1 MANEATP
8 PAVLEDPRFTTEHA
22 THTTTL
28 DRVVIRFAGDSGDGM
43 QVAGAR
49 FTDAS
54 AAFGNDLATL
64 PSFPAEIR
72 APAGTL
78 PGVSSFQVQIAD
90 FDILT
95 AGDEPDCLV
104 AMNPAAL
111 QKNLADLRSGGTL
124 IINTEAFD
132 ERNLAKAGYDKSP
145 LEDHSLAGYRVIEVP
160 MESLTKE
167 AVKDSGVTGRD
178 VLRSKNFFALGLLAW
193 LFNRPTEPT
202 IEWAQSKFKGKPEVA
217 AANVSAFKAGYN
229 FGITTEATKV
239 TFEVKP
245 ASLAPGTYTNVTGN
259 TALAWGLVA
268 AAQAADLPLF
278 YGTYPITPASDILHE
293 LSKHKNFGVKTF
305 QAEDEISAI
314 GSVVGAAFAGN
325 LAVTGSS
332 GPGIALKSEGISL
345 AFQTELPLIVIN
357 VQRGGPS
364 TGLPTKPEQ
373 SDLLSA
379 LYGRHGES
387 PLPVIAAASPSD
399 AFMTAVEAARIALK
413 YMTPVLLLS
422 DNHIANGSE
431 PWLLPDL
438 DELPDIS
445 VPFAT
450 TSNTDN
456 GFLPYLRDF
465 DTFARPWAIPGTPG
479 LEHRLGGLEKE
490 ANSGNVSYDPANHQ
504 LMTDSRAWKVA
515 NIANDITPVAVDQG
529 DRVEAG
535 ELLVLGWGSTYGTI
549 RAAVRRCR
557 LDGIPIDQAHLRHLN
572 PFPANL
578 GEVLARYDRILIPEL
593 NSGQLVRLVRA
604 EYLVPA
610 TGLNKVAGVPFHIS
624 EIETKIHSML
634 GEQRA

>member
-1 MANEATP
+1 
-8 PAVLEDPRFTTEHA
+8 
-22 THTTTL
+22 
-28 DRVVIRFAGDSGDGM
+28 M

-95 AGDEPDCLV
+95 AGDSPDCLV

-111 QKNLADLRSGGTL
+111 QKNLAELKPDGTL
-124 IINTEAFD
+124 IVNTEAFD
-132 ERNLAKAGYDKSP
+132 ERNLDKAGYDSNP
-145 LEDHSLAGYRVIEVP
+145 LEDGTLEGYRVIEVP
-160 MESLTKE
+160 METLTKE
-167 AVKDSGVTGRD
+167 AVKDTGVSGRD

-193 LFNRPTEPT
+193 LFNRPTDST
-202 IEWAQSKFKGKPEVA
+202 IEWAEKKFRNKPEVA
-217 AANVSAFKAGYN
+217 AANIAAFKAGYN
-229 FGITTEATKV
+229 FGITTDATRT

-245 ASLAPGTYTNVTGN
+245 ASLPPGTYTNVTGN
-259 TALAWGLVA
+259 IALAWGLVA

-293 LSKHKNFGVKTF
+293 LSRHKNFGVKTF
-305 QAEDEISAI
+305 QAEDEIAAI
-314 GSVVGAAFAGN
+314 GSTVGAAFAGN

-345 AFQTELPLIVIN
+345 AFQAELPLIVIN
-357 VQRGGPS
+357 VQRAGPS
-364 TGLPTKPEQ
+364 TGMPTKPEQ
-373 SDLLSA
+373 SDLMSA
-379 LYGRHGES
+379 IYGRHGEA

-399 AFMTAVEAARIALK
+399 AFDTAIEAARIAVK
-413 YMTPVLLLS
+413 YMTPVIVLS

-431 PWLLPDL
+431 PWRLPDV
-438 DELPDIS
+438 DSLPDIS

-450 TSNTDN
+450 VSNSDN

-490 ANSGNVSYDPANHQ
+490 ANTGNVSYDPANHQ

-515 NIANDITPVAVDQG
+515 NIANDIPPVEVDQAGADPG
-529 DRVEAG
+529 D
-535 ELLVLGWGSTYGTI
+535 LLVLGWGSSYGAI
-549 RAAVRRCR
+549 KAAVRRAR
-557 LDGIPIDQAHLRHLN
+557 NEGRSVDQAQLRHLN

-578 GEVLARYDRILIPEL
+578 GEVLRRYERILIPEL
-593 NSGQLVRLVRA
+593 NSGHLLRLIRA
-604 EYLVPA
+604 EFLIPA
-610 TGLNKVAGVPFHIS
+610 IGLHKVAGEPFHIT
-624 EIETKIHSML
+624 EIHKKIADLLSTREAAL
-634 GEQRA
+634 R

>member
-1 MANEATP
+1 MAQEATP
-8 PAVLEDPRFTTEHA
+8 SGVIEDPGPDLQPPVP
-22 THTTTL
+22 TTTI

-54 AAFGNDLATL
+54 AAYGNDLATL

-95 AGDEPDCLV
+95 AGDAPDCLV

-132 ERNLAKAGYDKSP
+132 ERNLAKAGYEKNP
-145 LEDHSLAGYRVIEVP
+145 LEDQSLAGYRLIEVP

-167 AVKDSGVTGRD
+167 AVKGSGVSGRD

-193 LFNRPTEPT
+193 LFSRPTEPT
-202 IEWAQSKFKGKPEVA
+202 IEWAEAKFKNKPEVA
-217 AANVSAFKAGYN
+217 AANVAAFKAGYN

-239 TFEVKP
+239 TFSVKP
-245 ASLAPGTYTNVTGN
+245 AALPPGTYTNITGN

-268 AAQAADLPLF
+268 ASQAADLPLF

-293 LSKHKNFGVKTF
+293 LSKHKHFGIKTF
-305 QAEDEISAI
+305 QAEDEIAAI

-332 GPGIALKSEGISL
+332 GPGVALKSEGISL
-345 AFQTELPLIVIN
+345 AFQTELPLIVVN

-379 LYGRHGES
+379 IYGRHGES

-399 AFMTAVEAARIALK
+399 AFMTAIEAARIALK
-413 YMTPVLLLS
+413 YMTPVILLS

-438 DELPDIS
+438 DTLPDIS

-450 TSNTDN
+450 RSNTDN

-490 ANSGNVSYDPANHQ
+490 ANTGNVSYDPSNHQ

-515 NIANDITPVAVDQG
+515 NIANDIPGVEVDRG
-529 DRVEAG
+529 DRSDDG

-549 RAAVRRCR
+549 RAAVRACR
-557 LDGIPIDQAHLRHLN
+557 RDGLAIDQAHLRHLN

-578 GEVLARYDRILIPEL
+578 GDVLGRYSRVLIPEL
-593 NSGQLVRLVRA
+593 NMGHLLRLIRA

-610 TGLNKVAGVPFHIS
+610 AGLNKVAGIPFHIS

-634 GEQRA
+634 GDQRQ

>member
-1 MANEATP
+1 MADQATEA
-8 PAVLEDPRFTTEHA
+8 PATEPLNTQPA
-22 THTTTL
+22 EASTTL
-28 DRVVIRFAGDSGDGM
+28 DKVVIRFAGDSGDGM

-64 PSFPAEIR
+64 PVFPAEIR

-95 AGDEPDCLV
+95 AGDAPDCLV

-111 QKNLADLRSGGTL
+111 QKNLGDLRDGGTL
-124 IINTEAFD
+124 IVNTEAFD
-132 ERNLAKAGYDKSP
+132 ERNLAKAGFEANP
-145 LEDHSLAGYRVIEVP
+145 LEDGTLTGYRVIEVP

-167 AVKDSGVTGRD
+167 AVKDTGVTGRE

-193 LFNRPTEPT
+193 LFHRPTEPT
-202 IEWAQSKFKGKPEVA
+202 IEWAEAKFKAKPEVA
-217 AANVSAFKAGYN
+217 AANVAAFKAGYN
-229 FGITTEATKV
+229 FGITTEATRV

-245 ASLAPGTYTNVTGN
+245 ATLPPGTYTNVTGN
-259 TALAWGLVA
+259 TALAWGLIA
-268 AAQAADLPLF
+268 AAKAADLPLF

-293 LSKHKNFGVKTF
+293 LSRQRNFGVKTF
-305 QAEDEISAI
+305 QAEDEIAAI

-345 AFQTELPLIVIN
+345 AIQVELPMIVVD
-357 VQRGGPS
+357 VQRAGPS
-364 TGLPTKPEQ
+364 TGMPTKPEQ
-373 SDLLSA
+373 SDLLFSI
-379 LYGRHGES
+379 YGRHGES
-387 PLPVIAAASPSD
+387 PLPVVAVASPAD
-399 AFMTAVEAARIALK
+399 AFLTAVEAARLAVK

-438 DELPDIS
+438 SELPDIS

-465 DTFARPWAIPGTPG
+465 ETFSRPWAIPGTPG

-490 ANSGNVSYDPANHQ
+490 ANTGNVSYDPANHQ
-504 LMTDSRAWKVA
+504 LMTDSRGWKIA
-515 NIANDITPVAVDQG
+515 NIANDIDPVTVDRANPDADG
-529 DRVEAG
+529 DI
-535 ELLVLGWGSTYGTI
+535 LVLGWGSTYGSN

-557 LDGIPIDQAHLRHLN
+557 NNGMAVDMAHLRHLN

-578 GEVLARYDRILIPEL
+578 GEVLRRYGSVLIPEL
-593 NSGQLVRLVRA
+593 NTGHLLRLIRA
-604 EYLVPA
+604 EFLIDA
-610 TGLNKVAGVPFHIS
+610 HGLNKVAGEPFHIS
-624 EIETKIHSML
+624 EIEAKIHQL
-634 GEQRA
+634 LEQAR